1 MSHVVALKSYI
12 SQNKNAIL
20 RHCFNPESS
29 VLKGNGLQLF
39 FKNCKMG
46 ICRFKFCERNPYI
59 SDLSDTSKEAAC
71 EVHADDVASNITA
84 KPSRKKKINPQTV
97 SVCSS

>member
-1 MSHVVALKSYI
+1 
-12 SQNKNAIL
+12 
-20 RHCFNPESS
+20 
-29 VLKGNGLQLF
+29 
-39 FKNCKMG
+39 MG

-84 KPSRKKKINPQTV
+84 KPSRKKK
-97 SVCSS
+97 